1 MKILITAPYFIPVPK
16 KYKDIFYQHQIKYDT
31 LEVKEKCFESDL
43 IPIIQNYDGVI
54 AGDDQYTS
62 NVFAKASKLKV
73 IAKWG
78 TGIDSIDLNA
88 AKKRGVKV
96 LNTMDA
102 FIEPVS
108 QTVFGYILSFAR
120 NIHSQ
125 NTSMKNGNWDK
136 DESVTLSESALGVIG
151 LGSIGKEV
159 LRLGKAF
166 RMELYGY
173 DINKISKEFIEETGT
188 QIVSKETLL
197 NKSDFVSLHC
207 VLNKSTKHIIC
218 AKDFKKMKSKA
229 IIINTARGPLVNE
242 LDLINAINSK
252 TIFGAGLDVFEN
264 EPLDP
269 KSPLR
274 SMANVLLTPHN
285 SNSSPGVRELV
296 HKNTI
301 KNLLIGLRII

>member
-16 KYKDIFYQHQIKYDT
+16 KYRDMLYRHQIIYDT
-31 LEVKEKCFESDL
+31 LEVEEKCFESDL

-62 NVFAKASKLKV
+62 TVFAKASKLKV

-88 AKKRGVKV
+88 AKKYGVKV

>member
-16 KYKDIFYQHQIKYDT
+16 KYRDILYRHQIRYDT
-31 LEVKEKCFESDL
+31 LEVEEKCFESDL

-62 NVFAKASKLKV
+62 TVFAKASKLKV

-188 QIVSKETLL
+188 QIVSKKTLL

-207 VLNKSTKHIIC
+207 VLNESTKHIIC
-218 AKDFKKMKSKA
+218 AKDFEKMKSKA

>member
-16 KYKDIFYQHQIKYDT
+16 KYRDILYRHQIRYDT
-31 LEVKEKCFESDL
+31 LEVEEKCFESDL

-62 NVFAKASKLKV
+62 TVFAKASKLKV

-88 AKKRGVKV
+88 AKKYGVKV

-188 QIVSKETLL
+188 QIVSKEALL

>member
-16 KYKDIFYQHQIKYDT
+16 KYRDILHQHQIKYDT
-31 LEVKEKCFESDL
+31 LEVEEKCFESDL

-62 NVFAKASKLKV
+62 TVFAKASKLKV

-88 AKKRGVKV
+88 AKKRGIKV

-136 DESVTLSESALGVIG
+136 EESVTLSESALGVIG

-166 RMELYGY
+166 RMELYGH

-188 QIVSKETLL
+188 QMVSKETLL

-207 VLNKSTKHIIC
+207 VLNESTKHIIC
-218 AKDFKKMKSKA
+218 AKDLKKMKSKA
-229 IIINTARGPLVNE
+229 IIINTARGPLDNE

-252 TIFGAGLDVFEN
+252 TIFGPGLDVFEN

-301 KNLLIGLRII
+301 NNLLIGLRII

>member
-16 KYKDIFYQHQIKYDT
+16 KYRDILYRHQIRYDT
-31 LEVKEKCFESDL
+31 LEVEEKCFESDL

-62 NVFAKASKLKV
+62 TVFAKASKLKV

-88 AKKRGVKV
+88 AKKYGVKV

-207 VLNKSTKHIIC
+207 VLNESTKHIIC
-218 AKDFKKMKSKA
+218 AKDLKKMKSKA

-274 SMANVLLTPHN
+274 FMANVLLTPHN

-301 KNLLIGLRII
+301 NNLLIGLRII

>member
-16 KYKDIFYQHQIKYDT
+16 KYSDILYQHQIKYDT
-31 LEVKEKCFESDL
+31 LEVEEKCFESDL

-62 NVFAKASKLKV
+62 TVFAKASKLKV
-73 IAKWG
+73 IVKWG

-125 NTSMKNGNWDK
+125 NTLMKNGNWEK
-136 DESVTLSESALGVIG
+136 EESVTLSESSLGVIG

-188 QIVSKETLL
+188 QMVSKETLL

-207 VLNKSTKHIIC
+207 VLNESTKYIIC
-218 AKDFKKMKSKA
+218 AKDLKKMKSKA

-285 SNSSPGVRELV
+285 SNSSPSVRELV